1 MPKFCLQSEMR
12 LSTCE
17 KPLQDLF
24 NEVIKTYDCAII
36 CGFRDEK
43 EQQRAFENGV
53 SKKKFP
59 NSKHNKYLSSAVDV
73 APCPVVWNEI
83 DRFYHFAGYVQA
95 VADRLNIAIRWGGR
109 FDETK
114 SFSHQTF
121 KDLVHFELK

>member
-1 MPKFCLQSEMR
+1 MQSLSR

-24 NEVIKTYDCAII
+24 NEVVKTYDCTII

-43 EQQRAFENGV
+43 EQTRAFEDGR
-53 SKKKFP
+53 SKKKWP

-73 APCPVVWNEI
+73 APCPVCWN
-83 DRFYHFAGYVQA
+83 DTMRFYVFAGYVQA
-95 VADRLNIAIRWGGR
+95 VADRLDIKIRWGGR

-114 SFSHQTF
+114 NYEHQTF